1 MHDRLYTLRLPGN
14 PVLQV
19 LSLLAAGVVMIGA
32 VLLGAVLLA
41 FVLGFAMLAGAVFLV
56 RLWWLRRKLQKAA
69 RRGAADAGR
78 VIEVEYTV
86 VDEQKPR
93 ERRD

>member
-1 MHDRLYTLRLPGN
+1 MNGRPHPLRLPGN

-19 LSLLAAGVVMIGA
+19 LSLMAAGVVMIGA

-41 FVLGFAMLAGAVFLV
+41 FVFGFAVLAGVVLV
-56 RLWWLRRKLQKAA
+56 IRLWWLRRKLQRSG
-69 RRGAADAGR
+69 RRDGAEGGR
-78 VIEVEYTV
+78 IIEVEYRV
-86 VDEQKPR
+86 VDEQESR